1 MLDNPLS
8 RIERTKDAYMGR
20 PQELQKRANMTKEL
34 VDLLAM
40 QQLKKDLDAVKRNQA
55 MQAQG
60 NPSTIK
66 DQMQQGLMGEYR
78 QQAAKEMGVGPSE
91 MDTVNRAQ
99 QGISQGGPRMPQ
111 GAPQQM
117 PQQAQGVMSQ
127 ARPVQLAGGG
137 IVAFSKAGSVQVPEG
152 LGSDELADFLRSTL
166 RKQGGSANYQ
176 ALEFK
181 RLMGEGGFDPLGRP
195 LEEEKTDPQGSSGTR
210 RRRAR
215 AGLPQLTAGN
225 ATTPKSPNTL
235 GLNAQID
242 AEYEKQGI
250 ARPRYAPAPNVAQR
264 QEEFETRRSEAQ
276 QRAEQ
281 REKEKYE
288 ASMQGQLDAVRTS
301 GIAAGISP
309 YQLDETQRTQAES
322 ELELDA
328 DKRGLAA
335 VERIRGLSKMGE
347 NEKLL
352 ENMQKRVQATYDET
366 APSRRDNLID
376 LLTAGGRGGITGV
389 GVRDR
394 QLRDAATERRRQ
406 LDQDVMGIQATTIE
420 LNRNFGADAAKAY
433 ADAEAN
439 VIAQKQNARNFLQNA
454 EQAEVASLMDKARL
468 TMDEQQNV
476 RQLFS
481 DQERNRL
488 LAEQITGDNMRAL
501 AKDVSTAKARVLE
514 ARSKIFESVRL
525 QSRYNDLD
533 TLDPSDSD
541 DARKKKLLEDELAAE
556 VAARAADLDKLG
568 DELTVRQLKLD
579 QARQAQQERLT
590 PREEITLSPEA
601 QKAMASAGG

>member
-1 MLDNPLS
+1 MLANPLS
-8 RIERTKDAYMGR
+8 QIERTKDAYMGR

-60 NPSTIK
+60 NPATIK

-137 IVAFSKAGSVQVPEG
+137 IVAFNK
-152 LGSDELADFLRSTL
+152 
-166 RKQGGSANYQ
+166 
-176 ALEFK
+176 
-181 RLMGEGGFDPLGRP
+181 GEGVEDGLTDSQREMREFMERLAERRANAPLVPTFLTEGFTPERI
-195 LEEEKTDPQGSSGTR
+195 KR
-210 RRRAR
+210 RRRSERGEEPSAE
-215 AGLPQLTAGN
+215 
-225 ATTPKSPNTL
+225 
-235 GLNAQID
+235 ID
-242 AEYEKQGI
+242 DGAETGI
-250 ARPRYAPAPNVAQR
+250 ASVAKPNLYPPKDNSFAPTNEETMELDAKRRQATIAQANR
-264 QEEFETRRSEAQ
+264 DKAA
-276 QRAEQ
+276 AEQ
-281 REKEKYE
+281 REKEEYG
-288 ASMQGQLDAVRTS
+288 ASIQGQLDAVRTS

-309 YQLDETQRTQAES
+309 YQLDETQRNQAE
-322 ELELDA
+322 A
-328 DKRGLAA
+328 DIAKDPDKAGLAA
-335 VERIRGLSKMGE
+335 IERIRKLSKMGE
-347 NEKLL
+347 NEKML
-352 ENMQKRVQATYDET
+352 EDMQKRVQATYDET

-420 LNRNFGADAAKAY
+420 LNRNYGADAAKAY
-433 ADAEAN
+433 ADAESTIIN
-439 VIAQKQNARNFLQNA
+439 QQNNARNFLATADQA
-454 EQAEVASLMDKARL
+454 EQASLMDRARL
-468 TMDEQQNV
+468 TLDEQQNV
-476 RQLFS
+476 RQLYTE
-481 DQERNRL
+481 QERNRL
-488 LAEQITGDNMRAL
+488 LSEQITEGNLSSLSKSINDSLAL
-501 AKDVSTAKARVLE
+501 NAAQVMAITERVNE
-514 ARSKIFESVRL
+514 DPTYAEIRS
-525 QSRYNDLD
+525 
-533 TLDPSDSD
+533 LDPTDDD
-541 DARKKKLLEDELAAE
+541 DARKRKLLEEARDAE
-556 VAARAADLDKLG
+556 IIALTADLTAMSDALR
-568 DELTVRQLKLD
+568 VRQLRIQSMQD
-579 QARQAQQERLT
+579 EQVGRLT

>member
-1 MLDNPLS
+1 MLANPLS
-8 RIERTKDAYMGR
+8 QIERTKDAYMGR

-60 NPSTIK
+60 NPATIK

-137 IVAFSKAGSVQVPEG
+137 IVAFNK
-152 LGSDELADFLRSTL
+152 
-166 RKQGGSANYQ
+166 
-176 ALEFK
+176 
-181 RLMGEGGFDPLGRP
+181 GEGVEDGLTDSQREMREFMERLAERRANAPLVPTFLTEGFTPERI
-195 LEEEKTDPQGSSGTR
+195 KR
-210 RRRAR
+210 RRRSERGEEPSAE
-215 AGLPQLTAGN
+215 
-225 ATTPKSPNTL
+225 
-235 GLNAQID
+235 ID
-242 AEYEKQGI
+242 DGAETGI
-250 ARPRYAPAPNVAQR
+250 ASVAKPNLYPPKDNSFAPTNEETMELDAKRRQATIAQANR
-264 QEEFETRRSEAQ
+264 DKAA
-276 QRAEQ
+276 AEQ
-281 REKEKYE
+281 REKEEYG

-309 YQLDETQRTQAES
+309 YQLDETQRNQAE
-322 ELELDA
+322 A
-328 DKRGLAA
+328 DIAKDPDKAGLAA
-335 VERIRGLSKMGE
+335 IERIRKLSKMGE
-347 NEKLL
+347 NEKML
-352 ENMQKRVQATYDET
+352 EDMQKRVQATYDET

-420 LNRNFGADAAKAY
+420 LNRNYGADAAKTY
-433 ADAEAN
+433 ADAESTIIN
-439 VIAQKQNARNFLQNA
+439 QKNNARNFLATADQA
-454 EQAEVASLMDKARL
+454 EQASLMDRARL
-468 TMDEQQNV
+468 TLDEQQNV
-476 RQLFS
+476 RQLYTE
-481 DQERNRL
+481 QERNRL
-488 LAEQITGDNMRAL
+488 LSEQITEGNLSSLSKSINDSLAL
-501 AKDVSTAKARVLE
+501 NAAQVMAITERVNE
-514 ARSKIFESVRL
+514 DPTYAEIRS
-525 QSRYNDLD
+525 
-533 TLDPSDSD
+533 LDPTDDD
-541 DARKKKLLEDELAAE
+541 DARKRKLLEEARDAE
-556 VAARAADLDKLG
+556 IIALTADLTAMSDALR
-568 DELTVRQLKLD
+568 VRQLRIQSMQD
-579 QARQAQQERLT
+579 EQVGRLT

>member
-1 MLDNPLS
+1 MLANPLS
-8 RIERTKDAYMGR
+8 QIERTKDAYMGR

-60 NPSTIK
+60 NPATIK

-137 IVAFSKAGSVQVPEG
+137 IVAFNK
-152 LGSDELADFLRSTL
+152 
-166 RKQGGSANYQ
+166 
-176 ALEFK
+176 
-181 RLMGEGGFDPLGRP
+181 GEGVEDGLTDSQREMREFMERLAERRANAPLVPTFLTEGFTPERI
-195 LEEEKTDPQGSSGTR
+195 KR
-210 RRRAR
+210 RRRSERGEEPSAE
-215 AGLPQLTAGN
+215 
-225 ATTPKSPNTL
+225 
-235 GLNAQID
+235 ID
-242 AEYEKQGI
+242 DGAETGI
-250 ARPRYAPAPNVAQR
+250 ASVAKPNLYPPKDNSFAPTNEETMELDAKRRQATIAQANR
-264 QEEFETRRSEAQ
+264 DKAA
-276 QRAEQ
+276 AEQ
-281 REKEKYE
+281 REKEEYG
-288 ASMQGQLDAVRTS
+288 ASIQGQLDAVRTS

-309 YQLDETQRTQAES
+309 YQLDETQRNQAE
-322 ELELDA
+322 A
-328 DKRGLAA
+328 DIAKDPDKAGLAA
-335 VERIRGLSKMGE
+335 IERIRKLSKMGE
-347 NEKLL
+347 NEKML
-352 ENMQKRVQATYDET
+352 EDMQKRVQATYDET

-420 LNRNFGADAAKAY
+420 LNRNYGADAAKTY
-433 ADAEAN
+433 ADAESTIIN
-439 VIAQKQNARNFLQNA
+439 QKNNARNFLATADQA
-454 EQAEVASLMDKARL
+454 EQASLMDRARL
-468 TMDEQQNV
+468 TLDEQQNV
-476 RQLFS
+476 RQLYTE
-481 DQERNRL
+481 QERNRL
-488 LAEQITGDNMRAL
+488 LSEQITEGNLSSLSKSINDSLAL
-501 AKDVSTAKARVLE
+501 NAAQVMAITERVNE
-514 ARSKIFESVRL
+514 DPTYAEIRS
-525 QSRYNDLD
+525 
-533 TLDPSDSD
+533 LDPTDDD
-541 DARKKKLLEDELAAE
+541 DARKRKLLEEARDAE
-556 VAARAADLDKLG
+556 IIALTADLTAMSDALR
-568 DELTVRQLKLD
+568 VRQLRIQSMQD
-579 QARQAQQERLT
+579 EQVGRLT

>member
-8 RIERTKDAYMGR
+8 QIERTKDAYMGR

-137 IVAFSKAGSVQVPEG
+137 IVAFSRAGSVQVPEG
-152 LGSDELADFLRSTL
+152 LGSDELADFLRGTL
-166 RKQGGSANYQ
+166 KGKGLSAMEG

-181 RLMGEGGFDPLGRP
+181 RLMAEQGFDFLGRP
-195 LEEEKTDPQGSSGTR
+195 IIEEEPVSKGTTR
-210 RRRAR
+210 RRGR
-215 AGLPQLTAGN
+215 AGLTQPTEESTQAGL
-225 ATTPKSPNTL
+225 AS
-235 GLNAQID
+235 
-242 AEYEKQGI
+242 
-250 ARPRYAPAPNVAQR
+250 VAQPNLYPPKANSFAPTN
-264 QEEFETRRSEAQ
+264 EETMELDARRKQAIIEQAN
-276 QRAEQ
+276 RDKAAAEQ
-281 REKEKYE
+281 REKEEYE

-309 YQLDETQRTQAES
+309 YQLDETQRTQAEG
-322 ELELDA
+322 ELGLDA
-328 DKRGLAA
+328 DERGLAA
-335 VERIRGLSKMGE
+335 VERIRKLSKMGE
-347 NEKLL
+347 NENML
-352 ENMQKRVQATYDET
+352 EDMQKRVQATYDET

-406 LDQDVMGIQATTIE
+406 LDKDVMGIQATTIE

-525 QSRYNDLD
+525 QSRYDELD

-590 PREEITLSPEA
+590 PSEEITLSPEA
-601 QKAMASAGG
+601 QRAMTDAGA

>member
-8 RIERTKDAYMGR
+8 QIERTKDAYMGR

-60 NPSTIK
+60 NPATIK

-137 IVAFSKAGSVQVPEG
+137 IVAFNK
-152 LGSDELADFLRSTL
+152 
-166 RKQGGSANYQ
+166 
-176 ALEFK
+176 
-181 RLMGEGGFDPLGRP
+181 GEGVEDGLTDSQREMREFMERLAERRANAPLVPTFLTEGFTPERI
-195 LEEEKTDPQGSSGTR
+195 KR
-210 RRRAR
+210 RRRSERGEEPSAE
-215 AGLPQLTAGN
+215 
-225 ATTPKSPNTL
+225 
-235 GLNAQID
+235 ID
-242 AEYEKQGI
+242 DGAETGI
-250 ARPRYAPAPNVAQR
+250 ASVAKPNLYPPKDNSFAPTNEETMELDAKRRQATIAQANR
-264 QEEFETRRSEAQ
+264 DKAA
-276 QRAEQ
+276 AEQ
-281 REKEKYE
+281 REKEEYG
-288 ASMQGQLDAVRTS
+288 ASIQGQLDAVRTS

-309 YQLDETQRTQAES
+309 YQLDETQRNQAE
-322 ELELDA
+322 A
-328 DKRGLAA
+328 DIAKDPDKAGLAA
-335 VERIRGLSKMGE
+335 IERIRKLSKMGE
-347 NEKLL
+347 NEKML
-352 ENMQKRVQATYDET
+352 EDMQKRVQATYDET

-394 QLRDAATERRRQ
+394 QLRDAATERRRK

-420 LNRNFGADAAKAY
+420 LNRNYGADAAKAY
-433 ADAEAN
+433 ADAESTIIN
-439 VIAQKQNARNFLQNA
+439 QQNNARNFLATADQA
-454 EQAEVASLMDKARL
+454 EQASLMDRARL
-468 TMDEQQNV
+468 TLDEQQNV
-476 RQLFS
+476 RQLYTE
-481 DQERNRL
+481 QERNRL
-488 LAEQITGDNMRAL
+488 LSEQITEGNLSSLSKSINDSLAL
-501 AKDVSTAKARVLE
+501 NAAQVMAITERVNE
-514 ARSKIFESVRL
+514 DPTYAEIRS
-525 QSRYNDLD
+525 
-533 TLDPSDSD
+533 LDPTDDD
-541 DARKKKLLEDELAAE
+541 DARKRKLLEEARDAE
-556 VAARAADLDKLG
+556 IIALTADLTAMSDALR
-568 DELTVRQLKLD
+568 VRQLRIQSMQD
-579 QARQAQQERLT
+579 EQVGRLT